1 MFYQKKGKGKMRNHS
16 RDQKNYHSSFI
27 GKVMKINIQHRKRDK
42 VSETCIDL
50 VDKVVYVKP
59 PEQINHCQIPSTQRE
74 RAIRKAIKRSM
85 VLKDQ

>member
-59 PEQINHCQIPSTQRE
+59 RNKLIIVKFHQHKGKGPSEKQ
-74 RAIRKAIKRSM
+74 
-85 VLKDQ
+85 LKDQWY